1 MRRRLIGLT
10 AALAL
15 ALALTGCRATE
26 ITTELS
32 TVELGE
38 LVIQAQPEDFWPEM
52 AAEMKGSA
60 GFDSYLSDVYGLE
73 PDTCV
78 GGDLAYAAS
87 GVQAAELAVLQ
98 FAKEEDAASAEEALR
113 DYLVNRQAAFTGY
126 APEEAA
132 LLENA
137 LVDRQG
143 AWVLLAVCP
152 NTEEARAAFEGSF
165 TRTEVR
171 PSPTPRPIPTPD
183 ELGRIPCDPPGT
195 MDMTAYDTGP
205 VAEAYRTGDESSLT
219 EEDRAILEVCR
230 QAIEEAVTS
239 DMSPFEQEL
248 AVHDWIVDWAE
259 NGDAETG
266 HASDPYGLL
275 VERKAIC
282 MGYSNTF
289 QLFMDLLG
297 IECITVVGA
306 SFESRSD
313 HAWNQVKLDGDWYA
327 VDLTWDDPMG
337 SYEDIPAAGE
347 PGHHRYFNVTGGFL
361 LESDHQ
367 WDYDAVP
374 EAEGTRYAWPG

>member
-1 MRRRLIGLT
+1 MRRRLTGLT

-15 ALALTGCRATE
+15 ALALTGCAATE

-32 TVELGE
+32 T
-38 LVIQAQPEDFWPEM
+38 
-52 AAEMKGSA
+52 
-60 GFDSYLSDVYGLE
+60 
-73 PDTCV
+73 
-78 GGDLAYAAS
+78 
-87 GVQAAELAVLQ
+87 
-98 FAKEEDAASAEEALR
+98 
-113 DYLVNRQAAFTGY
+113 
-126 APEEAA
+126 
-132 LLENA
+132 
-137 LVDRQG
+137 
-143 AWVLLAVCP
+143 
-152 NTEEARAAFEGSF
+152 
-165 TRTEVR
+165 
-171 PSPTPRPIPTPD
+171 
-183 ELGRIPCDPPGT
+183 
-195 MDMTAYDTGP
+195 
-205 VAEAYRTGDESSLT
+205 EAYRTGDESSLT

>member
-126 APEEAA
+126 APGGG
-132 LLENA
+132 
-137 LVDRQG
+137 R
-143 AWVLLAVCP
+143 
-152 NTEEARAAFEGSF
+152 S
-165 TRTEVR
+165 VR
-171 PSPTPRPIPTPD
+171 KRPGDTAGG
-183 ELGRIPCDPPGT
+183 LG
-195 MDMTAYDTGP
+195 
-205 VAEAYRTGDESSLT
+205 
-219 EEDRAILEVCR
+219 
-230 QAIEEAVTS
+230 
-239 DMSPFEQEL
+239 
-248 AVHDWIVDWAE
+248 
-259 NGDAETG
+259 
-266 HASDPYGLL
+266 
-275 VERKAIC
+275 
-282 MGYSNTF
+282 
-289 QLFMDLLG
+289 
-297 IECITVVGA
+297 
-306 SFESRSD
+306 
-313 HAWNQVKLDGDWYA
+313 
-327 VDLTWDDPMG
+327 
-337 SYEDIPAAGE
+337 AAGGL
-347 PGHHRYFNVTGGFL
+347 PKRRGGTGGL
-361 LESDHQ
+361 
-367 WDYDAVP
+367 
-374 EAEGTRYAWPG
+374 